1 MHYGDDLHVIQREG
15 DDNNRW
21 SHPERCFI
29 KWHLKSC
36 SCMTIKILS
45 SASEEGTLVSTDLHS
60 GLASIIYLYWSLA
73 PTSRPPALVL
83 FVIHK
88 CCVLILISTLVCEC
102 MYYAL
107 KEQKKCYQHPSTSSQ
122 KTSIFYLK
130 FFLRKGKPIHAWYGK
145 FSVLKV
151 TLDFYAKLNESIACK
166 RSICRPKRIYL
177 SNLICHVLHPLV
189 QSGMSQS
196 EIMINGNVT
205 LAIKSTFWT
214 VTVRFCI

>member
-1 MHYGDDLHVIQREG
+1 MKLEKKSNYGKWIRMHYGDDLHVIQREG

-73 PTSRPPALVL
+73 PTSRLPALVL
-83 FVIHK
+83 FVD
-88 CCVLILISTLVCEC
+88 
-102 MYYAL
+102 
-107 KEQKKCYQHPSTSSQ
+107 
-122 KTSIFYLK
+122 
-130 FFLRKGKPIHAWYGK
+130 AWYGK
-145 FSVLKV
+145 FSVLKVTLV

-166 RSICRPKRIYL
+166 RNIFRPKRIYL